1 MNRID
6 EINIEG
12 WWNISFLQSKDD
24 LGCVICKVTEDS
36 EFRPQEKGD
45 RKYLFQIMSKK
56 YISILKFRDAICI
69 TNKNIVKSW
78 EVINYEE
85 GNFYPELDI
94 VTGEITLDNRFIN
107 LVSSK
112 LISDGI
118 EREAEFKNNPA
129 NRGQEYRVSD
139 VDKGHF
145 CLIERLD
152 MINQPLEYLIV
163 LRKEKSK
170 LKNKIHK
177 KFSKLKNNNKFNLKI
192 IFEDELLK
200 HGVIIKNLLMY
211 DTLYVKL
218 PKQKIWTTHQEWE
231 SDYFNEQMNELIKVF
246 RSFNAQSIKYT
257 ITKNTEKNNNLSGE
271 IGCWGRGFKA
281 SGKEGEVHNTS
292 LEYNITYDKPLNPN
306 KINKNIYDALYL
318 TKEMTWENAFPKRN
332 LDFFYFWKHPEWIQQ
347 LSHKTMGE
355 CTEMDFSHDETINN
369 NINKSVAST
378 LDKLNISYDK
388 TISTHLRYNIVFN
401 IKYYN

>member
-24 LGCVICKVTEDS
+24 LGCVICKVTEDL
-36 EFRPQEKGD
+36 EFRPQEEGD

-118 EREAEFKNNPA
+118 EREAEFKNNPV
-129 NRGQEYRVSD
+129 NRGQEYRVSA

-152 MINQPLEYLIV
+152 MINEPLEYLIV

-192 IFEDELLK
+192 IFEDELLT
-200 HGVIIKNLLMY
+200 HGIIIKNLLMY

>member
-24 LGCVICKVTEDS
+24 LGCVICKVTEDL
-36 EFRPQEKGD
+36 EFRPQEEGD

-118 EREAEFKNNPA
+118 EREAEFKNNPV

-152 MINQPLEYLIV
+152 MINEPLEYLIV

-192 IFEDELLK
+192 IFEDELLT

>member
-24 LGCVICKVTEDS
+24 LGCVICKVTEDL
-36 EFRPQEKGD
+36 EFRPQEEGD

-118 EREAEFKNNPA
+118 ERETEFKNNPV

-177 KFSKLKNNNKFNLKI
+177 KFSKLKHNNKFNLKI
-192 IFEDELLK
+192 LFEDELLSE
-200 HGVIIKNLLMY
+200 GVVIKNLLMY

-246 RSFNAQSIKYT
+246 RSFNAQAIKYT

-271 IGCWGRGFKA
+271 IGCWGRGLKA
-281 SGKEGEVHNTS
+281 SGNEGEVHNTT
-292 LEYNITYDKPLNPN
+292 LEYNITYDKPLDPN

-347 LSHKTMGE
+347 LSHKTMGN
-355 CTEMDFSHDETINN
+355 CSEMDFSHDETINN
-369 NINKSVAST
+369 NINRNVAST

-388 TISTHLRYNIVFN
+388 SISSHLRYNIVFN
-401 IKYYN
+401 IKYY